1 MSMALPIIFIIGIMF
16 ACAIALYAILM
27 HEQKRKQRASQGDLA
42 KKAKAYTFL
51 SENFL
56 TRKTFRKLVE
66 QLASLSIY
74 NLLEIRTLAIQY
86 YTQTLGLSL
95 VLVFVGIIV
104 FRDVTAVLLCIVFA
118 LVIYQ
123 SLITKKVDT
132 THFLVLKEFSATLS
146 SIRESYTLMGNIP
159 DAINECTKGKFLQK
173 SMDKI
178 YLILTATDSE
188 ERLEEFYRTVPFP
201 MLQTLAGVCYL
212 LNDAGDER
220 DDRGVSAFKS
230 AITLLKHECDLEIRK
245 LTKQRMMFSMLEY
258 LPLAPLPFIGVL
270 KWFFTTYMPGTS
282 VIYNGMIGYISQT
295 LIILIAIFAYWYITS
310 TNSPTAIRRTTAA
323 TL

>member
-1 MSMALPIIFIIGIMF
+1 M
-16 ACAIALYAILM
+16 
-27 HEQKRKQRASQGDLA
+27 
-42 KKAKAYTFL
+42 
-51 SENFL
+51 
-56 TRKTFRKLVE
+56 
-66 QLASLSIY
+66 
-74 NLLEIRTLAIQY
+74 EIRTLAIQY

-188 ERLEEFYRTVPFP
+188 ERLE
-201 MLQTLAGVCYL
+201 
-212 LNDAGDER
+212 
-220 DDRGVSAFKS
+220 
-230 AITLLKHECDLEIRK
+230 
-245 LTKQRMMFSMLEY
+245 
-258 LPLAPLPFIGVL
+258 
-270 KWFFTTYMPGTS
+270 
-282 VIYNGMIGYISQT
+282 
-295 LIILIAIFAYWYITS
+295 
-310 TNSPTAIRRTTAA
+310 
-323 TL
+323 